1 MSPSGHLLELGVN
14 SQRAW
19 QSGRHPILKHCGA
32 ICKRCASAGSQPIT
46 YTGTFLRDAFIVHL
60 SGRVL
65 GFAKP
70 HTKLNALAPA
80 ILGRLFLKAPRIVL
94 RVRIMCSG
102 AQKRSTIGKGLAFDL
117 FR

>member
-1 MSPSGHLLELGVN
+1 MSPSGHLVELGVN
-14 SQRAW
+14 SQRGW

-32 ICKRCASAGSQPIT
+32 IHKRCASDGSQSLT
-46 YTGTFLRDAFIVHL
+46 YTGTFLRDAFVVHL

-65 GFAKP
+65 GFSKP
-70 HTKLNALAPA
+70 HTKLNALALA

-102 AQKRSTIGKGLAFDL
+102 AQKRPTIGKGLAFGL